1 MSENDG
7 RQGLTGTLIEGS
19 IALKQRNFGRS
30 ANPASNDEPDTSGI
44 ISSLPEF
51 CLLWHRVSKSP
62 SALHV

>member
-19 IALKQRNFGRS
+19 IALKHRNFGRS
-30 ANPASNDEPDTSGI
+30 AKPASNDEPNASGI
-44 ISSLPEF
+44 NSSLPEF
-51 CLLWHRVSKSP
+51 CLLWQRVRNLP